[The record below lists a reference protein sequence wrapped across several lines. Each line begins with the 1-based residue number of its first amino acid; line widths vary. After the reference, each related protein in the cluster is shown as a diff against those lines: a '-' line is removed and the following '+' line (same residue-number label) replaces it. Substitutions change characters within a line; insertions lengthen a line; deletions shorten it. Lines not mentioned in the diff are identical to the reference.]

1 MLQRSAIMKKDLD
14 KILSSTL
21 KTYSIILI
29 GIFILKICGLDY
41 FGLDTNNYIIKGI
54 DNFVTKFHLEM
65 VWYGITLYIYTYVI
79 LSISCVDNSKKMKL
93 FTLCILPIC
102 IIMQFIKDSYNF
114 PLLFIFTDF
123 LCLIMLLFCYIL
135 FIRKEKIN
143 KYNISNYFVY
153 CIINILFQ
161 FISVVTRNMKIENTY
176 TFSEAFIM
184 NIDYIILTIM
194 AYRLFFMKGGD
205 NLWEWAVG
213 SFSHLLD
220 LLKTL
225 PTKLQQFYLNN
236 KSKGRFDKISDMIYI
251 PLFLLWNIF
260 AVVVV
265 LFIAKLNHTFVECII
280 ILCSFWINKKTF
292 GKAFHMKT
300 AISCFI
306 VSNLTYYA
314 LNRIT
319 IPNGISLIVSVSL
332 GIALCYFTSK
342 LVKSKKLYRGMS
354 MQEYDNTVSMMYPKD
369 SVYYEIGKLFYV
381 DRQSEQWIANKLC
394 YSVPSVQKKKYELRD
409 KIKEL

>member
-1 MLQRSAIMKKDLD
+1 MKKDLD

-29 GIFILKICGLDY
+29 GIFILKLCGLDY
-41 FGLDTNNYIIKGI
+41 FGLDTENYIIKGI
-54 DNFVTKFHLEM
+54 DNFVTKFHLET

-79 LSISCVDNSKKMKL
+79 LSISCVDKSKEMKL
-93 FTLCILPIC
+93 FTVFILPIC
-102 IIMQFIKDSYNF
+102 VIMQLIKDNYNF
-114 PLLFIFTDF
+114 PFLFVFTDF
-123 LCLIMLLFCYIL
+123 LCLIMLSLCYVL
-135 FIRKEKIN
+135 FIKKEKIR
-143 KYNISNYFVY
+143 KDNIINYLIY
-153 CIINILFQ
+153 CVINILFQ
-161 FISVVTRNMKIENTY
+161 LISVITRNMEVSNTY

-184 NIDYIILTIM
+184 NIDYIILTII
-194 AYRLFFMKGGD
+194 AYKLFFMKGGA

-213 SFSHLLD
+213 LFSHLLD

-225 PTKLQQFYLNN
+225 PTKLQTFYLNN
-236 KSKGRFDKISDMIYI
+236 KSKSKFDKISDMIYI

-260 AVVVV
+260 TVLVV
-265 LFIAKLNHTFVECII
+265 LFIATLNHTFVECVI

-292 GKAFHMKT
+292 GKPFHMNT

-306 VSNLTYYA
+306 VSNLTYYS

-332 GIALCYFTSK
+332 GITLCYVTSK
-342 LVKSKKLYRGMS
+342 LVKPKKLYRGMS
-354 MQEYDNTVSMMYPKD
+354 IQEYDNCVSMFYSKD

-381 DRQSEQWIANKLC
+381 DRQSEQWIANKLS
-394 YSVPSVQKKKYELRD
+394 YSVPSIQKKKYELKD
-409 KIKEL
+409 KLKEL